1 MRRIAC
7 LMSVLGIVLLAAA
20 TVSSESEEFNWRGRL
35 ASGQTIEIKGVNGDI
50 QAEEGGDEVEV
61 RALKTGRRSDPSEVR
76 IEVMEHSDGV
86 TICAVYPSSGRP
98 NECRPGK
105 GGRNSVRNND
115 VKVHFSVRVP
125 AGVAFMGRT
134 VNGDVEANQLAS
146 NASAHTVNG
155 KIEISCDGS
164 GEANT
169 VNGSIYA
176 SLGTPFESDAEFSTV
191 NGTGKTSILCQ
202 ILAGRLGPGYR
213 PVFLDMQGIIAD
225 HDGEFLALLRQ
236 ECERSLGRTA
246 SGSSEEKTGSSP
258 YSAFTE
264 FLQRTARSLGA
275 DRLLLL
281 VDEYELIDERIRAGR
296 LSSEIPRFFNSL
308 LQHIPRLSLILTGS
322 SGLEGRPLWNDLLGK
337 SFYREVSFLDKADAE
352 ALIRE
357 PLDGKVSLQ
366 GNILARLLRLSAS
379 HPYFTQLLGQNLVD
393 WLNENREALVTP
405 GRIDRVVARILEHP
419 PPHLVYMWEE
429 HPLERRL
436 VLASLASL
444 ISTPVE
450 FVSWRRVSRVLSSV
464 ADGRIR
470 KIGETRTRI
479 LLEDLRQRR
488 LVDRDQQRYRFKMDL
503 IRIWVAAE
511 HSVWSVLSDL

>member
-1 MRRIAC
+1 MDFMKRKDGTTAMRRIAC

-134 VNGDVEANQLAS
+134 VNGDVEAIQLAS

-191 NGTGKTSILCQ
+191 NGSVTLELPGDVEADVRANSVNGSIQSDFALQ
-202 ILAGRLGPGYR
+202 ISGRWGPKSARGTLGPGG
-213 PVFLDMQGIIAD
+213 PELSIKTVN
-225 HDGEFLALLRQ
+225 
-236 ECERSLGRTA
+236 
-246 SGSSEEKTGSSP
+246 GSIK
-258 YSAFTE
+258 
-264 FLQRTARSLGA
+264 
-275 DRLLLL
+275 
-281 VDEYELIDERIRAGR
+281 I
-296 LSSEIPRFFNSL
+296 
-308 LQHIPRLSLILTGS
+308 
-322 SGLEGRPLWNDLLGK
+322 LEGR
-337 SFYREVSFLDKADAE
+337 R
-352 ALIRE
+352 
-357 PLDGKVSLQ
+357 
-366 GNILARLLRLSAS
+366 
-379 HPYFTQLLGQNLVD
+379 
-393 WLNENREALVTP
+393 
-405 GRIDRVVARILEHP
+405 
-419 PPHLVYMWEE
+419 
-429 HPLERRL
+429 
-436 VLASLASL
+436 
-444 ISTPVE
+444 
-450 FVSWRRVSRVLSSV
+450 
-464 ADGRIR
+464 
-470 KIGETRTRI
+470 
-479 LLEDLRQRR
+479 
-488 LVDRDQQRYRFKMDL
+488 
-503 IRIWVAAE
+503 
-511 HSVWSVLSDL
+511 

>member
-1 MRRIAC
+1 M
-7 LMSVLGIVLLAAA
+7 
-20 TVSSESEEFNWRGRL
+20 
-35 ASGQTIEIKGVNGDI
+35 
-50 QAEEGGDEVEV
+50 
-61 RALKTGRRSDPSEVR
+61 
-76 IEVMEHSDGV
+76 
-86 TICAVYPSSGRP
+86 
-98 NECRPGK
+98 
-105 GGRNSVRNND
+105 
-115 VKVHFSVRVP
+115 
-125 AGVAFMGRT
+125 
-134 VNGDVEANQLAS
+134 
-146 NASAHTVNG
+146 
-155 KIEISCDGS
+155 
-164 GEANT
+164 
-169 VNGSIYA
+169 
-176 SLGTPFESDAEFSTV
+176 
-191 NGTGKTSILCQ
+191 
-202 ILAGRLGPGYR
+202 
-213 PVFLDMQGIIAD
+213 
-225 HDGEFLALLRQ
+225 
-236 ECERSLGRTA
+236 
-246 SGSSEEKTGSSP
+246 
-258 YSAFTE
+258 
-264 FLQRTARSLGA
+264 
-275 DRLLLL
+275 
-281 VDEYELIDERIRAGR
+281 
-296 LSSEIPRFFNSL
+296 
-308 LQHIPRLSLILTGS
+308 ILTGS